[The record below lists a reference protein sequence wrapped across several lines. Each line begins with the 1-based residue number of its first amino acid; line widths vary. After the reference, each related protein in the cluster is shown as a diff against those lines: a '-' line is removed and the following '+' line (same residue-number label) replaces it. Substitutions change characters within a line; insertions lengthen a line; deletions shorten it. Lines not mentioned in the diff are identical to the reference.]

1 MHSDVLDKANVEI
14 AATSGREIRRYNLSV
29 GLVCS
34 VLLHGLLLP
43 AFILMLYSTAQ
54 PRDVLLA
61 IPVDVVEL
69 SDETT
74 GPPQPE
80 KTLVPQQ
87 RAAEPSL
94 PVAEPVGISRLTKP
108 PLPDALETKLRML
121 AKLQQ
126 PVVDTHLLEKEVGRS
141 RISAMRDEAL
151 PGPYATYALSDL
163 LRAQIERRW
172 GPDLARLGGRNLS
185 ILIRVEMT
193 SRGVV
198 TKAEIVKNPQFSAD
212 KAYDDIALSA
222 RNAVLLCSPFTLPP
236 GHYEDVMNMTL
247 SLNTRDAL
255 R

>member
-1 MHSDVLDKANVEI
+1 
-14 AATSGREIRRYNLSV
+14 
-29 GLVCS
+29 
-34 VLLHGLLLP
+34 
-43 AFILMLYSTAQ
+43 
-54 PRDVLLA
+54 
-61 IPVDVVEL
+61 
-69 SDETT
+69 
-74 GPPQPE
+74 
-80 KTLVPQQ
+80 
-87 RAAEPSL
+87 
-94 PVAEPVGISRLTKP
+94 
-108 PLPDALETKLRML
+108 
-121 AKLQQ
+121 
-126 PVVDTHLLEKEVGRS
+126 VDTHLLEKEVGRS

-198 TKAEIVKNPQFSAD
+198 NKAEIVKNPQFSAD